1 MVDPQGSLSD
11 HNGVAW
17 AEIYPHSTGPTTT
30 TGRETKKLVDE
41 SREDLAVHIRADR
54 DDLAEAFGRANR
66 GAGVKTAL
74 PTLQGVRCQAEDGQ
88 LEITGS
94 DTEVTIRTSAKVE
107 VIEAGAFLVP
117 GRVMTDAIRRMPE
130 GAVSIRS
137 EEGAI
142 ELSGNGPTFTIR
154 LLSLEDYPKLPEPDL
169 TGAIELDGNLLVEAL
184 SQVLVA
190 ASNDASRPI
199 LTGVLMEN
207 YEEGLRLVATD
218 SYRLAI
224 RNLPGLEVG
233 DAALIPARGLKELA
247 RTVAAEQVRVA
258 IREREVVFASDRG
271 SLSIRLIEGTFP
283 NYRQLLPDDYPAAVE
298 LDKDRMLEAVSR
310 ASVVA
315 DEHIPVR
322 LNITPDGVEMSVS
335 RNDLGGE
342 VEMLEATVSG
352 ELDELNIAFNS
363 RYLHDGITAVPGPR
377 IRMEVKDS
385 NRPSIIRADGSQTFR
400 YLLMPVR
407 V

>member
-1 MVDPQGSLSD
+1 M
-11 HNGVAW
+11 
-17 AEIYPHSTGPTTT
+17 
-30 TGRETKKLVDE
+30 
-41 SREDLAVHIRADR
+41 HIRADR

-107 VIEAGAFLVP
+107 VLEPGAFLVP

-130 GAVSIRS
+130 GAVSVRL
-137 EEGAI
+137 EDGAV

-154 LLSLEDYPKLPEPDL
+154 VLALEDYPKLPEPDL
-169 TGAIELDGNLLVEAL
+169 AGAVEVDGNLLVEAL

-224 RNLPGLEVG
+224 RNLPGLQVA

-298 LDKDRMLEAVSR
+298 FDKERILEAVGR
-310 ASVVA
+310 AAVVA
-315 DEHIPVR
+315 DDHIPVR

-352 ELDELNIAFNS
+352 DLDELNIAFNA
-363 RYLHDGITAVPGPR
+363 RYLHDGISAVPGPV

-385 NRPSIIRADGSQTFR
+385 NRPSIIRADGGRSFR

>member
-1 MVDPQGSLSD
+1 M
-11 HNGVAW
+11 
-17 AEIYPHSTGPTTT
+17 
-30 TGRETKKLVDE
+30 
-41 SREDLAVHIRADR
+41 HIRADR

-74 PTLQGVRCQAEDGQ
+74 PTLQGVRCQAEGGQ

-107 VIEAGAFLVP
+107 VMEEGAFLVP
-117 GRVMTDAIRRMPE
+117 GRLMTDAIRKMPE
-130 GAVSIRS
+130 GAVTIRS
-137 EEGAI
+137 QEGAI

-154 LLSLEDYPKLPEPDL
+154 LLSLEDYPKLPEPDV

-199 LTGVLMEN
+199 LTGVLIEN

-224 RNLPGLEVG
+224 RNLPGLQVE

-258 IREREVVFASDRG
+258 IRDREVVVASERG
-271 SLSIRLIEGTFP
+271 SLSVRRIEGTFP

-298 LDKDRMLEAVSR
+298 FEKDRLLEAVGR
-310 ASVVA
+310 AAVVA
-315 DEHIPVR
+315 DEHVPVR
-322 LNITPDGVEMSVS
+322 LQITGDGVEMSVS
-335 RNDLGGE
+335 RSDLGDE
-342 VEMLEATVSG
+342 VEPLDAAVSG
-352 ELDELNIAFNS
+352 ELDELKIAFNV
-363 RYLHDGITAVPGPR
+363 RYLQDGINAVPGPR

-385 NRPSIIRADGSQTFR
+385 NRPSIIRADGSDSFR

>member
-1 MVDPQGSLSD
+1 M
-11 HNGVAW
+11 
-17 AEIYPHSTGPTTT
+17 
-30 TGRETKKLVDE
+30 
-41 SREDLAVHIRADR
+41 HIRADR

-74 PTLQGVRCQAEDGQ
+74 PTLQGVRCQAEGGQ

-107 VIEAGAFLVP
+107 VLEEGAFLVP
-117 GRVMTDAIRRMPE
+117 GRLMTDAIRRMPE
-130 GAVSIRS
+130 GAVTIRS
-137 EEGAI
+137 QEGAI

-169 TGAIELDGNLLVEAL
+169 AGAIELDGNLLVEAL

-199 LTGVLMEN
+199 LTGVLIEN

-224 RNLPGLEVG
+224 RNLPGLQVG

-247 RTVAAEQVRVA
+247 RTVAADQVRVA
-258 IREREVVFASDRG
+258 IRDREVVVASDRG
-271 SLSIRLIEGTFP
+271 SLSVRRIEGTFP

-298 LDKDRMLEAVSR
+298 FDKDRLLEAVGR
-310 ASVVA
+310 AAVVA
-315 DEHIPVR
+315 DEHVPVR
-322 LNITPDGVEMSVS
+322 LQITGDGVEMSVS
-335 RNDLGGE
+335 RSDLGEE
-342 VEMLEATVSG
+342 VEPLDGAVSG
-352 ELDELNIAFNS
+352 ELDELKIAFNV
-363 RYLHDGITAVPGPR
+363 RYLQDGINAVPGPR

-385 NRPSIIRADGSQTFR
+385 NRPSIIRADGNDSFR

>member
-1 MVDPQGSLSD
+1 M
-11 HNGVAW
+11 
-17 AEIYPHSTGPTTT
+17 
-30 TGRETKKLVDE
+30 
-41 SREDLAVHIRADR
+41 HIRADR

-74 PTLQGVRCQAEDGQ
+74 PTLQGLRCQAEGGQ

-107 VIEAGAFLVP
+107 VIEEGAFLVP

-130 GAVSIRS
+130 GAVSIQS
-137 EEGAI
+137 QEGAI
-142 ELSGNGPTFTIR
+142 ELSGNGPTFTNQAAVAGG
-154 LLSLEDYPKLPEPDL
+154 LPQAAGARPDRSDRGGREPVGG
-169 TGAIELDGNLLVEAL
+169 GAFAGARSCLHRCLP
-184 SQVLVA
+184 
-190 ASNDASRPI
+190 PI

-224 RNLPGLEVG
+224 RNLPGLEVA

-310 ASVVA
+310 AAVVA

-322 LNITPDGVEMSVS
+322 LNITPDGVEMSVN
-335 RNDLGGE
+335 RVDLGGE

-377 IRMEVKDS
+377 IRVEVKDS
-385 NRPSIIRADGSQTFR
+385 NRPSIIRSDGSHSFL

>member
-1 MVDPQGSLSD
+1 M
-11 HNGVAW
+11 
-17 AEIYPHSTGPTTT
+17 E
-30 TGRETKKLVDE
+30 E
-41 SREDLAVHIRADR
+41 
-54 DDLAEAFGRANR
+54 
-66 GAGVKTAL
+66 
-74 PTLQGVRCQAEDGQ
+74 
-88 LEITGS
+88 
-94 DTEVTIRTSAKVE
+94 
-107 VIEAGAFLVP
+107 GAFLVP
-117 GRVMTDAIRRMPE
+117 GRLMTDAIRRMPE
-130 GAVSIRS
+130 GAVTIRS
-137 EEGAI
+137 QEGAI

-199 LTGVLMEN
+199 LTGVLIEN

-224 RNLPGLEVG
+224 RNLPGLQVG

-247 RTVAAEQVRVA
+247 RTVAADQVRVA
-258 IREREVVFASDRG
+258 IRDREVVVASDRG
-271 SLSIRLIEGTFP
+271 SLSVRRIEGTFP

-298 LDKDRMLEAVSR
+298 FDKDRLLEAVGR
-310 ASVVA
+310 AAVVA
-315 DEHIPVR
+315 DEHVPVR
-322 LNITPDGVEMSVS
+322 LQITGDGVEMSVS
-335 RNDLGGE
+335 RSDLGEE
-342 VEMLEATVSG
+342 VEPLDGAVSG
-352 ELDELNIAFNS
+352 ELDELKIAFNV
-363 RYLHDGITAVPGPR
+363 RYLQDGINAVPGPR

-385 NRPSIIRADGSQTFR
+385 NRPSIIRADGNDSFR

>member
-1 MVDPQGSLSD
+1 M
-11 HNGVAW
+11 
-17 AEIYPHSTGPTTT
+17 
-30 TGRETKKLVDE
+30 
-41 SREDLAVHIRADR
+41 HIRADR
-54 DDLAEAFGRANR
+54 DDLAAAFRRANR

-74 PTLQGVRCQAEDGQ
+74 PTLQGLRCRTEGGQ

-94 DTEVTIRTSAKVE
+94 DTEVTIRTSAEVE
-107 VIEAGAFLVP
+107 VIEEGSFLVP
-117 GRVMTDAIRRMPE
+117 GRLMTDAIRRMPE

-137 EEGAI
+137 QDGAI
-142 ELSGNGPTFTIR
+142 ELSGNGPTFTLR
-154 LLSLEDYPKLPEPDL
+154 LLSLEDYPKLQEPQL
-169 TGAIELDGNLLVEAL
+169 SGAIEMDGNLLVEAL

-207 YEEGLRLVATD
+207 YKEGLRLVATD

-224 RNLPGLEVG
+224 RNLPGLQMG
-233 DAALIPARGLKELA
+233 DPALIPARGLKELA

-258 IREREVVFASDRG
+258 IGEREVVFASDRG

-298 LDKDRMLEAVSR
+298 LDKDGMLEAVGR
-310 ASVVA
+310 AAVVA

-335 RNDLGGE
+335 RTDLGGE
-342 VEMLEATVSG
+342 VEMLEATVRG
-352 ELDELNIAFNS
+352 DVDELTIAFNS
-363 RYLHDGITAVPGPR
+363 RYLQDGIAAAPGER
-377 IRMEVKDS
+377 IRVEVKDS
-385 NRPSIIRADGSQTFR
+385 NRPSIIRGDGNDSFL

>member
-1 MVDPQGSLSD
+1 M
-11 HNGVAW
+11 
-17 AEIYPHSTGPTTT
+17 
-30 TGRETKKLVDE
+30 
-41 SREDLAVHIRADR
+41 HIRADR
-54 DDLAEAFGRANR
+54 DDLAGAFGRANR

-74 PTLQGVRCQAEDGQ
+74 PTLQGVRCQAEGGQ

-107 VIEAGAFLVP
+107 VMEEGAFLVP
-117 GRVMTDAIRRMPE
+117 GRLMTDAIRRMPE
-130 GAVSIRS
+130 GAVTIRS
-137 EEGAI
+137 QEGAI

-199 LTGVLMEN
+199 LTGVLIEN

-224 RNLPGLEVG
+224 RNLPGLQVG

-247 RTVAAEQVRVA
+247 RTVAADQVRVA
-258 IREREVVFASDRG
+258 IRDREVVVASDRG
-271 SLSIRLIEGTFP
+271 SLSVRRIEGTFP

-298 LDKDRMLEAVSR
+298 FDKDRLLEAVGR
-310 ASVVA
+310 AAVVA
-315 DEHIPVR
+315 DEHVPVR
-322 LNITPDGVEMSVS
+322 LQITGDGVEMSVS
-335 RNDLGGE
+335 RSDLGEE
-342 VEMLEATVSG
+342 VEPLDAAVSG
-352 ELDELNIAFNS
+352 DLDELKIAFNV
-363 RYLHDGITAVPGPR
+363 RYLQDGINAVPGPR

-385 NRPSIIRADGSQTFR
+385 NRPSIIRADGSDSFR

>member
-1 MVDPQGSLSD
+1 M
-11 HNGVAW
+11 
-17 AEIYPHSTGPTTT
+17 
-30 TGRETKKLVDE
+30 
-41 SREDLAVHIRADR
+41 HIRADR

-74 PTLQGVRCQAEDGQ
+74 PTLQGVRCQAEGEH

-107 VIEAGAFLVP
+107 VMEEGAFLVP

-154 LLSLEDYPKLPEPDL
+154 VLALEDYPKLPEPDL
-169 TGAIELDGNLLVEAL
+169 TGSIEMDGKLLVEAL

-224 RNLPGLEVG
+224 RNIPGLQVR

-258 IREREVVFASDRG
+258 IQEREIVFASDRG

-283 NYRQLLPDDYPAAVE
+283 NYRQLLPDDYPAAVGI
-298 LDKDRMLEAVSR
+298 DKDRMLEAVGR
-310 ASVVA
+310 AAVVA
-315 DEHIPVR
+315 DEHIPIR
-322 LNITPDGVEMSVS
+322 LQITPDGVEMSVS

-342 VEMLEATVSG
+342 VEMLEGTVSG
-352 ELDELNIAFNS
+352 DLDELNIAFNA
-363 RYLHDGITAVPGPR
+363 RYLQDGITAVQGPL

-385 NRPSIIRADGSQTFR
+385 NRPSIIRAEGSRSFI

>member
-1 MVDPQGSLSD
+1 M
-11 HNGVAW
+11 
-17 AEIYPHSTGPTTT
+17 
-30 TGRETKKLVDE
+30 
-41 SREDLAVHIRADR
+41 HIRADR

-66 GAGVKTAL
+66 GAGVRTAL
-74 PTLQGVRCQAEDGQ
+74 PALQSVRCQAEGGQ
-88 LEITGS
+88 LEVTGS
-94 DTEVTIRTSAKVE
+94 DTEVTIRTSVKVE
-107 VIEAGAFLVP
+107 VMEAGAVLVP
-117 GRVMTDAIRRMPE
+117 GRTMTDAIRRMPE

-137 EEGAI
+137 QEGAV

-154 LLSLEDYPKLPEPDL
+154 VLSLEDYPRLPEPDL
-169 TGAIELDGNLLVEAL
+169 AGAVEMDGNLLVEAL
-184 SQVLVA
+184 AQVLVA

-199 LTGVLMEN
+199 LTGLLMEN

-224 RNLPGLEVG
+224 RNLPGLEVREG
-233 DAALIPARGLKELA
+233 VLIPARGLKELA

-258 IREREVVFASDRG
+258 VHEREAVFGSERG

-298 LDKDRMLEAVSR
+298 FDKDRILEAVGR
-310 ASVVA
+310 AAVVA
-315 DEHIPVR
+315 DEHVPVR
-322 LNITPDGVEMSVS
+322 LKITPDAVEMSVS
-335 RNDLGGE
+335 RSDLGGE

-352 ELDELNIAFNS
+352 ELDELTIAFNA
-363 RYLHDGITAVPGPR
+363 RYLQDGITAVPGPR

-385 NRPSIIRADGSQTFR
+385 NRPSIIRAEGSQSFR

>member
-1 MVDPQGSLSD
+1 M
-11 HNGVAW
+11 
-17 AEIYPHSTGPTTT
+17 
-30 TGRETKKLVDE
+30 
-41 SREDLAVHIRADR
+41 HIRADR

-74 PTLQGVRCQAEDGQ
+74 PTLQGLRCQAEGGQ

-94 DTEVTIRTSAKVE
+94 DTEVTIRTAAKVE
-107 VIEAGAFLVP
+107 VIEAGAFLAP

-137 EEGAI
+137 QDGAI

-169 TGAIELDGNLLVEAL
+169 TGAIEVDGNLLVEAL

-207 YEEGLRLVATD
+207 YEEGVRLVATD

-224 RNLPGLEVG
+224 RNLPGLQVG

-247 RTVAAEQVRVA
+247 RTVAAEQVRIA
-258 IREREVVFASDRG
+258 IREREVVFASERG

-298 LDKDRMLEAVSR
+298 LDKDRMLEAVGR

-322 LNITPDGVEMSVS
+322 LHITPDAVEMSVS
-335 RNDLGGE
+335 RTDLGGE
-342 VEMLEATVSG
+342 AEMLEATVTG
-352 ELDELNIAFNS
+352 ELEDLNIAFNT
-363 RYLHDGITAVPGPR
+363 RYLHDGITAVSGIR

-385 NRPSIIRADGSQTFR
+385 NRPSIIRADGSDSFL

>member
-1 MVDPQGSLSD
+1 M
-11 HNGVAW
+11 
-17 AEIYPHSTGPTTT
+17 
-30 TGRETKKLVDE
+30 
-41 SREDLAVHIRADR
+41 HIRADR

-74 PTLQGVRCQAEDGQ
+74 PTLQGVRCQAEGGQ

-107 VIEAGAFLVP
+107 VIEEGAFLVP

-130 GAVSIRS
+130 GAVSIQS
-137 EEGAI
+137 QEGAI

-169 TGAIELDGNLLVEAL
+169 TGAIEVDGNLLVEAL

-190 ASNDASRPI
+190 ASTDASRPI

-224 RNLPGLEVG
+224 RNLPGLEVA

-310 ASVVA
+310 AAVVA

-322 LNITPDGVEMSVS
+322 LNITPDGVEMSVN
-335 RNDLGGE
+335 RIDLGGE

-377 IRMEVKDS
+377 IRVEVKDS
-385 NRPSIIRADGSQTFR
+385 NRPSIIRSEGSHSFL